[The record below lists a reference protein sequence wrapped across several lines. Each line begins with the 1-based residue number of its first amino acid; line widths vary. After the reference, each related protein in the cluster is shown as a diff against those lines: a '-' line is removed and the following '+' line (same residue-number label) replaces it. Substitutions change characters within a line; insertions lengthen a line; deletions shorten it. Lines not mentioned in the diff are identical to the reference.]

1 MKNGPDDTETE
12 VKKVKEKVSLNTAGG
27 SDVEK
32 KIG

>member
-1 MKNGPDDTETE
+1 MTETE

-32 KIG
+32 KNRMMKRKR